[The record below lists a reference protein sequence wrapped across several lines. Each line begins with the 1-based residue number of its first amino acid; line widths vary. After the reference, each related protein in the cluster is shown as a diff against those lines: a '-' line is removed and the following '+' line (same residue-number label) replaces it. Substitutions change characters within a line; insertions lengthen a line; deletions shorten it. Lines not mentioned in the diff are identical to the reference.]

1 MAFVVLPHLL
11 RARYGH
17 EADRMERS
25 VEFVL
30 IVVVMLSCTASSD
43 MPLQWP
49 GAVAA
54 AFSMS
59 VIAVQTLAQSWHAWS
74 QPPISA
80 DSKQLYRD
88 FFLATLLSGPGLLT
102 LAFGLVY
109 FNAALMLPAL
119 ACILVILAVYPRLNR
134 LPKSIAR
141 VHTPRLHGVQA
152 LAELKALRSHALSQ
166 SLPYGVLFMCLGQVM
181 AWGSS
186 MLFPLVAWFL
196 AGISFGLA
204 APIIY
209 REKDDVP
216 IAFIRAQVGFRET
229 VSYLHLGIPLVFTA
243 VAAAGISKQ
252 PAFGVAALFT
262 ALAAY
267 FLGGRVD
274 IVPAGAHT
282 LRYRSAA
289 PTPTILLEMLVLL
302 VLLGVWWLFFFALSL
317 LP

>member
-1 MAFVVLPHLL
+1 MHTPLTSIEICAGAGGQALGLERAGFNHLVAVEIDDWAVKTLQANRPEWNVIQADVLDFDVSPY
-11 RARYGH
+11 AG
-17 EADRMERS
+17 AD
-25 VEFVL
+25 
-30 IVVVMLSCTASSD
+30 
-43 MPLQWP
+43 
-49 GAVAA
+49 
-54 AFSMS
+54 
-59 VIAVQTLAQSWHAWS
+59 
-74 QPPISA
+74 
-80 DSKQLYRD
+80 
-88 FFLATLLSGPGLLT
+88 
-102 LAFGLVY
+102 
-109 FNAALMLPAL
+109 
-119 ACILVILAVYPRLNR
+119 R

-204 APIIY
+204 VPIIY

-216 IAFIRAQVGFRET
+216 IAFIRAQVGFREA